1 MDTWRRGK
9 GYEKS
14 IPGTGGKN
22 PIIVMDDAD
31 LDLAIDGIVWGAFGT
46 TGQRCTAASR
56 VIAHEKILPE
66 LSKRLIE
73 RTKKL
78 KLGNGLL
85 ENIDVGPVINNSQLR
100 KIAKYVDIGKKEGA
114 KLALGGN
121 IVKSLP
127 GYFFEPTIFTDVSP
141 DMRIAQE
148 EIFGPVVSLISA
160 KDIDAVSY
168 T

>member
-1 MDTWRRGK
+1 MDTWRSCK

-14 IPGTGGKN
+14 FTGTGRKN

-66 LSKRLIE
+66 LIKRLTQ

-78 KLGNGLL
+78 KIGNGLH
-85 ENIDVGPVINNSQLR
+85 ENIDVGPVINNSQLQ
-100 KIAKYVDIGKKEGA
+100 KIAQYVDIGKKEGA
-114 KLALGGN
+114 
-121 IVKSLP
+121 
-127 GYFFEPTIFTDVSP
+127 
-141 DMRIAQE
+141 
-148 EIFGPVVSLISA
+148 
-160 KDIDAVSY
+160 AV
-168 T
+168 